1 MENKSALAVFGVSQD
16 SSKYGNKI
24 FTTLLDKGFTVYGIN
39 PKGGVVNGKE
49 LYPSLAQVPA
59 RVHTAIMVV
68 PPAALIS
75 AVEQCIE
82 SGVKEIWFQPGAQS
96 ADAFNRAE
104 QAGLRAVN
112 GCYMAANGLW

>member
-1 MENKSALAVFGVSQD
+1 MENNAALAVFGVSQD

-24 FTTLLDKGFTVYGIN
+24 FTTLLGKGFTVYGIN
-39 PKGGVVNGKE
+39 PKGGLVAGE
-49 LYPSLAQVPA
+49 EMYPSLAQVPA

-75 AVEQCIE
+75 AVKQCIE

-96 ADAFNRAE
+96 ADAFSLVE
-104 QAGLRAVN
+104 QAGLHAIN